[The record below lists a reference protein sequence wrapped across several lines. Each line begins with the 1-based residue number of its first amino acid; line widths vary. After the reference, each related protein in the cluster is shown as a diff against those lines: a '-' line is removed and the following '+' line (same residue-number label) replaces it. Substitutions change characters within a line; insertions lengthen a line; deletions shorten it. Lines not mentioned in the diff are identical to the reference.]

1 MGLAWTSHG
10 GSTLYIE
17 TLKQQRRKTSKEDE
31 LGNGKIEFT
40 GGTSMSFL
48 MALFFYLSNLKVE
61 YQCHFKW
68 RTCPPASEVSREVA
82 NLSERKKSPPVYG
95 VIEFVSLS
103 VRNFDLFGRL
113 DSAYCTSSVY
123 FN

>member
-1 MGLAWTSHG
+1 MAEKTQLLSHSRFQPNNCFAGVCMGLAWTSHG

-48 MALFFYLSNLKVE
+48 MALFFYLSNLKMKH
-61 YQCHFKW
+61 Q
-68 RTCPPASEVSREVA
+68 
-82 NLSERKKSPPVYG
+82 
-95 VIEFVSLS
+95 
-103 VRNFDLFGRL
+103 
-113 DSAYCTSSVY
+113 
-123 FN
+123 